1 MEKAKVWSERVVI
14 PSYDI
19 GEAER
24 LLSRCEDNYYY
35 RAYYAHALGDDGRV
49 DGLLAAAEAA
59 PTVFALWTLPITGW
73 RR

>member
-1 MEKAKVWSERVVI
+1 MEKAKVWTERVVI
-14 PSYDI
+14 PTYDI

-24 LLSRCEDNYYY
+24 LLSRCEDNYPLLHYY

-59 PTVFALWTLPITGW
+59 PTASAS
-73 RR
+73 